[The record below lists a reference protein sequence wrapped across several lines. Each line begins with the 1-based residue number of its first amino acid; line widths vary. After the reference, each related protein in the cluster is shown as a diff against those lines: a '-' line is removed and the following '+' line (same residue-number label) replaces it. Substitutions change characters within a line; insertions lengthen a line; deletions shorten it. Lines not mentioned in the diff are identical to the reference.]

1 MWPVRRIPSH
11 SWKEKQIQS
20 PKTYWNDKNKKKLTQ
35 NFDKIE
41 NPSGN
46 KTANALKLS
55 CGFKVLPESL
65 VAVDGEDPP
74 EEGRVEEELLAPSKS
89 WRPVNLASISQC
101 MERKTNKT
109 NSGTLRALLIYF
121 LGPLCSKSIADC
133 GT

>member
-1 MWPVRRIPSH
+1 MTKKV
-11 SWKEKQIQS
+11 
-20 PKTYWNDKNKKKLTQ
+20 KKLTQ
-35 NFDKIE
+35 NFDKIK

-46 KTANALKLS
+46 KTANVLRLS
-55 CGFKVLPESL
+55 CRFKLFPESL
-65 VAVDGEDPP
+65 VVIDGEDPP
-74 EEGRVEEELLAPSKS
+74 EEGGVEEELLAPSKS

-121 LGPLCSKSIADC
+121 SGPLCSKSIADC